1 MSYRILRA
9 HTFFHGQSI
18 HVKVIKRDPEIPY
31 SLHSHEFFE
40 LVIVIS
46 GKGINFTE
54 TEKIEVSPGS
64 TFLIP
69 PNVLHGYEEV
79 EDLVLY
85 NILIGKNILSASMVD
100 LQEIAGFKSLL
111 LDDSHSS
118 DIPCLSSPQ
127 LEKALAL
134 VEKIKRENAGMVFGK
149 GTATMVYAYL
159 LQLLVMLSRT
169 KDKPSYTEAYGNQ
182 RIATSIAFMDINLN
196 RSLTLSELSDQAHMS
211 ASTLNRYFRL
221 YTGFSPVEFHIR
233 RRIKYACSLIQTSN
247 LTMEGISEATG
258 FSDGNYFARQ
268 FRNIMEM
275 SPRQYKKIWNKQPK
289 T

>member
-1 MSYRILRA
+1 MSYRILRE

-18 HVKVIKRDPEIPY
+18 HVKVIKREPEIPY

-46 GKGINFTE
+46 GTGINITE
-54 TEKIEVSPGS
+54 NERLKVCCGS
-64 TFLIP
+64 AFLIP
-69 PNVLHGYEEV
+69 PKVLHGYEEV
-79 EDLVLY
+79 DNLVLY

-100 LQEIAGFKSLL
+100 LAEIAGFKSLVI
-111 LDDSHSS
+111 DASHTST
-118 DIPCLSSPQ
+118 IPCLSPLQ
-127 LEKALAL
+127 LEKALVL
-134 VEKIKRENAGMVFGK
+134 VEKIKLENAGMVYGK
-149 GTATMVYAYL
+149 GTAALVYAYL
-159 LQLLVMLSRT
+159 LQLLVMLSRS
-169 KDKPSYTEAYGNQ
+169 KEKPLYTEAYGNQ
-182 RIATSIAFMDINLN
+182 RIATCIAFMEKNLN
-196 RSLTLSELSDQAHMS
+196 KSLSLTELSDQAHMS

-268 FRNIMEM
+268 FRNIMEL
-275 SPRQYKKIWNKQPK
+275 SPRQYKRIWTNQPS